1 MGYDFM
7 VVKSY
12 SGCEIMAGAPPA
24 LAPRSPHALV
34 ASSLSRVAERGVE
47 PQWSPEPPTRH
58 TRHTQQADTR
68 RERESLFRWSVLGVL
83 GVLGARQLALPG
95 GAEQPSLH
103 ASAAEDLPSPGSARR
118 REAAND
124 KLLSRAYGTAAAPDR
139 AHDRAYADLL
149 ARDRTVQPLAHRR
162 SLNPARLP
170 RNACALARATLAA
183 PLLSADLAIRSTLS
197 LYRLHRRHER
207 SGSGRRSATA
217 RPQLVRDASRR
228 WARHL

>member
-1 MGYDFM
+1 M

-118 REAAND
+118 REAAKDN
-124 KLLSRAYGTAAAPDR
+124 LLSRAYGTAAAPDR

-149 ARDRTVQPLAHRR
+149 ARDRTVQPGPYDHGPDADQRGESSRRKLLFVRWQAEAHF
-162 SLNPARLP
+162 RLCFSFWID
-170 RNACALARATLAA
+170 RT
-183 PLLSADLAIRSTLS
+183 IRS
-197 LYRLHRRHER
+197 
-207 SGSGRRSATA
+207 GI
-217 RPQLVRDASRR
+217 P
-228 WARHL
+228 